1 MGVGRNGAQSQCPT
15 PVSAPGEGALE
26 SMNNRDCSFQRQVRT
41 KKRSLGTMLKRL
53 FYQDWKGKFGF
64 LKCDDI
70 PGKIFLHSKDI
81 QVISR
86 NQG

>member
-1 MGVGRNGAQSQCPT
+1 
-15 PVSAPGEGALE
+15 
-26 SMNNRDCSFQRQVRT
+26 
-41 KKRSLGTMLKRL
+41 MLKRL

-81 QVISR
+81 QVEIKVDDIVAVMTDL
-86 NQG
+86 GEE